1 MKVALGSAFRN
12 SVSNRQFDRWVT
24 QALSLAW
31 MLRRA
36 GHELMV
42 IMAEGD
48 SNDRTREAIDTFL
61 VEGSVKGMRVDVTH
75 GGPWFGSTEHAER
88 FAALQGVGN
97 GILEATMTDVDVLVY
112 VESDLIWEA
121 YEVLSLMERLSA
133 SVDVVAPLI
142 FAGSAFYDIFAY
154 RDLDGVRF
162 GPFAPFHP
170 TLDTQT
176 FMEVSSAGSCLVM
189 KGEVAR
195 KCRVDATSGLV
206 GFCADARQQG
216 FRIWVDSDRTV
227 RHP

>member
-12 SVSNRQFDRWVT
+12 SVSNRQFDRWIT

-31 MLRRA
+31 LLRRN
-36 GHELMV
+36 GHEMTV

-48 SNDRTREAIDTFL
+48 SNDRTREVIDTFL
-61 VEGSVKGMRVDVTH
+61 DEGAVSGVRVDVTH
-75 GGPWFGSTEHAER
+75 GQPWFGSTEHAER

-97 GILEATMTDVDVLVY
+97 GILEAITTDIDVLVY

-121 YEVLSLMERLSA
+121 FEILSLIERLSA
-133 SVDVVAPLI
+133 AVDVVAPLI
-142 FAGSAFYDIFAY
+142 FAGSCFYDIFAY

-162 GPFAPFHP
+162 GPFAPFHSS
-170 TLDTQT
+170 LEAQT
-176 FMEVSSAGSCLVM
+176 FVEVGSAGSCLVM